1 MRICRIATVPFF
13 LYNHL
18 RGQIRAITEAGHEVT
33 LISAAG
39 KEVEWLKAIPGVRF
53 QEIDIPRK
61 ISPFRDLVAL
71 WKLFLFFRKDRFD
84 LIHSTT
90 PKAGMLCAIAG
101 WLAGIP
107 VRLHTFTGQA
117 WAELSGVKRWVAR
130 AGDRVTVRLD
140 TRCYADS
147 LSQTE
152 YIVSEGVA
160 SEGEIRVLGSGS
172 LAGVDLMRFDPK
184 KWSDKK
190 MEVREELGIP
200 EDMKVIT
207 FIGRITRDKGIAELL
222 KAISVLESCVLLLIG
237 PGESRDGSL
246 SSDSGL
252 SDVPNVKYLGYR
264 PEPERYLAITHV
276 FCIPSYR
283 EGFGNVV
290 IESAAMGVPSVG
302 TDIPG
307 LRDAILDG
315 KTGVL
320 VPPKD
325 ADALAVALKSLLSD
339 EPLRKSMG
347 GAARE
352 RAVKEFGAERVS
364 ALVLAEYE
372 RFWHER

>member
-71 WKLFLFFRKDRFD
+71 WKLFLFFRKERFD